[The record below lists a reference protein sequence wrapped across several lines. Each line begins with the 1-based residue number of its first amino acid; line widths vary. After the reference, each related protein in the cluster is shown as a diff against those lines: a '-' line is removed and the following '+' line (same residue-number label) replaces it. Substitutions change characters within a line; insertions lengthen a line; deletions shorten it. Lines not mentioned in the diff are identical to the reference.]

1 MLRFDAGRASVPA
14 NAGAVRIRRLGPGDM
29 TEVEKHL
36 LSLDPADRHARF
48 HLGVSDGTVAAYARR
63 LDPARAVL
71 VGAFCPAGRLLGLA
85 EAHPTAVPRTVEVA
99 VTVVSWCRR
108 QGLGKRVVSEVVG
121 QAFAAGAEAAQ
132 FLFTEDNAA
141 LAGLAAALGARV
153 NVLRGHAAIS
163 RAARAGAWQ
172 GAGAGPSAVQGHVSR
187 GSGKVTIKV
196 APPPGVSSAA
206 MLPPCS

>member
-14 NAGAVRIRRLGPGDM
+14 SAGAARIRRLGPGGSAA
-29 TEVEKHL
+29 VEKHL

-48 HLGVSDGTVAAYARR
+48 HLGVSDETVATYARR

-71 VGAFCPAGRLLGLA
+71 IGAFCPAGRLLGLA
-85 EAHPTAVPRTVEVA
+85 EAHPTAVPRTVEMA

-108 QGLGKRVVSEVVG
+108 QGLGQRVVGEAVD
-121 QAFAAGAEAAQ
+121 QAFAAGAETAQ
-132 FLFTEDNAA
+132 FLFVDDNAA

-153 NVLRGHAAIS
+153 NVSRGYAAIS
-163 RAARAGAWQ
+163 RAAWAGAWR
-172 GAGAGPSAVQGHVSR
+172 AGAGPSAVQGHVSP
-187 GSGKVTIKV
+187 GSGRATTKV
-196 APPPGVSSAA
+196 APPSGVSSAA